1 MKTRFYLLVLGG
13 FILFSVAAG
22 WLLGRFAL
30 SPAPRNAPSAA
41 ALGAPPPVIGRF
53 YSVDNADG
61 GYRVVEVLDRSADS
75 IDVRLF
81 GNHFPSRP
89 VSVDKSKLTL
99 EPSDGY
105 AGPGFD
111 RLTVTLLMYAA
122 WKPVPVAAEP
132 AV

>member
-1 MKTRFYLLVLGG
+1 MKTRSYLLALCA

-22 WLLGRFAL
+22 WLLGRFAPS
-30 SPAPRNAPSAA
+30 SPSRKVPPPTAAP
-41 ALGAPPPVIGRF
+41 GAPAIGRF

-61 GYRVVEVLDRSADS
+61 GYRIIEVLDRSANS
-75 IDVRLF
+75 VDVRLF

-89 VSVDKSKLTL
+89 ASVDKSKLTL
-99 EPSDGY
+99 QPSDGY

-122 WKPVPVAAEP
+122 WKPVPVAAEGS
-132 AV
+132 